1 MVTLTIASRVY
12 FFSYVLCVRASFF
25 TIVPLH
31 FTHLFAL
38 FFLSYRF
45 LYFLNDWVPVFRFG
59 LPLLCAS
66 AVRLLCHCCL
76 VSRDKPDRDTNC
88 SVPPG
93 RIVCIMQNPLF
104 TRLKFA
110 KDRSLGFRKK
120 PTFIS
125 ISLYIYIGLGTC
137 GSVMHCCTTH
147 STSNGSVQL

>member
-66 AVRLLCHCCL
+66 AVRLLCVCCAAAAL
-76 VSRDKPDRDTNC
+76 
-88 SVPPG
+88 
-93 RIVCIMQNPLF
+93 
-104 TRLKFA
+104 
-110 KDRSLGFRKK
+110 SLE
-120 PTFIS
+120 T
-125 ISLYIYIGLGTC
+125 SLIETPIAQYLQDVLC
-137 GSVMHCCTTH
+137 V
-147 STSNGSVQL
+147 